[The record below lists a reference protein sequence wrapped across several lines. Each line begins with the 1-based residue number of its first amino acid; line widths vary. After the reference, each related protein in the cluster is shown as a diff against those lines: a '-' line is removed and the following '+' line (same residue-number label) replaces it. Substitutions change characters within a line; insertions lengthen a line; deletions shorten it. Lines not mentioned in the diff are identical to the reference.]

1 MSMHKTFLAA
11 AGLSV
16 AAIATVGA
24 AGSASAAPCAGG
36 YAAAPCGAT
45 VSTTV
50 VRAGHSVTFHGSGF
64 TPGES
69 VQVWVNGVLVGTYT
83 ADANGAISGTYTVP
97 AGMKAGRYTLTLK
110 GLTSGRVEKVSFTA
124 VPAQANAGVV
134 GNGPSSLAF
143 TGAEVGG
150 LATGGAVLIVGG
162 AAVVVATRRRRAD
175 NAA

>member
-1 MSMHKTFLAA
+1 MPRAPPRPPRAPAA
-11 AGLSV
+11 
-16 AAIATVGA
+16 TR
-24 AGSASAAPCAGG
+24 
-36 YAAAPCGAT
+36 AAPCGAT

-50 VRAGHSVTFHGSGF
+50 V
-64 TPGES
+64 TPGTRQPSSSFQLFAAGEC
-69 VQVWVNGVLVGTYT
+69 VQVWVGGPALVGTYT
-83 ADANGAISGTYTVP
+83 ADANGAVSGTYTVP

-110 GLTSGRVEKVSFTA
+110 GLKSGRVEKVSFTA

-134 GNGPSSLAF
+134 GNDPSSLAF

>member
-124 VPAQANAGVV
+124 VPARPTPVSWATTRAPW
-134 GNGPSSLAF
+134 PSPVPRSVAWPP
-143 TGAEVGG
+143 AAPV
-150 LATGGAVLIVGG
+150 IVGG